1 MNRALKWAAYLAA
14 SLVGLALIAA
24 TAVYAMSERT
34 LRARHTIE
42 AAEFS
47 VPLPTDSASLAE
59 GARSA
64 HIRGCFGC
72 HGDALQGSLFF
83 SEAGVATL
91 VAPNLT
97 KLVPTRSNAEL
108 ERALRHGIRPD
119 GTSLFSMPSEM
130 FRSLTDED
138 LALLLA
144 FLRSLPATDG
154 PDGSFSLGPLGRLGI
169 AIGQFRSS
177 RYYIETETP
186 MSPPADSTLRLG
198 HYVAITACT
207 ECHGHEMQGVDGS
220 PSLPAIVPAYTLEE
234 FTTLMRTGEAK
245 GGREL
250 PMMSGVARGR
260 FAHLTAAELDG
271 LYRYLG
277 TLPQAPRAQ

>member
-1 MNRALKWAAYLAA
+1 MHRVLKWGAYLAA
-14 SLVGLALIAA
+14 SLVALALISA
-24 TAVYAMSERT
+24 TAVYALSERII
-34 LRARHTIE
+34 RARHTVE
-42 AAEFS
+42 AAEFTAL
-47 VPLPTDSASLAE
+47 LPTDSASLAE

-64 HIRGCFGC
+64 RIRGCFGC
-72 HGDALQGSLFF
+72 HGDALQGSVFF
-83 SEAGVATL
+83 SEAGVATV

-97 KLVPTRSNAEL
+97 RLVPTRSNAEL

-130 FRSLTDED
+130 LRSLSDDD
-138 LALLLA
+138 LARLLA
-144 FLRSLPATDG
+144 FLRSLPATAG
-154 PDGSFSLGPLGRLGI
+154 PDGSVSLGPLGRLGI
-169 AIGQFRSS
+169 VMGKFQSS

-220 PSLPAIVPAYTLEE
+220 PSLPAIVPAYSIEE